1 MVDGNGRTEPVAGS
15 MSSSAAPRML
25 FVTLARPTEGKNQH
39 RLPVCRSPHN
49 RQFAPRPAAWLG
61 SWAANSTRPR
71 DAGKMPA
78 QREADMIELGTT
90 DAKFL
95 RIAYAE
101 AKAGFEE
108 GGCPI
113 GSVLAEG
120 DRLIAQ
126 GRNQRVQQGDPI
138 AHGEMD
144 CLRKAG
150 RQKSYRRM
158 TLYTSLSP
166 CMMCTGTIIQFGIPR
181 VIIGEATNFAG
192 NPEILRQR
200 GIEVIIADDPDCIAL
215 MARFI
220 REKPELWNEDIMED

>member
-1 MVDGNGRTEPVAGS
+1 MN
-15 MSSSAAPRML
+15 
-25 FVTLARPTEGKNQH
+25 
-39 RLPVCRSPHN
+39 RLN
-49 RQFAPRPAAWLG
+49 
-61 SWAANSTRPR
+61 
-71 DAGKMPA
+71 
-78 QREADMIELGTT
+78 ET

-95 RIAYAE
+95 RIAYEE
-101 AKAGFEE
+101 ALAGFNE

-113 GSVLAEG
+113 GSSLAEG

-150 RQKSYRRM
+150 RQKSYRKM

-181 VIIGEATNFAG
+181 VVIGEAETFPG
-192 NPEILRQR
+192 NPDFLRER
-200 GIEVIIADDPDCIAL
+200 GVEVIIADDEECKAL
-215 MARFI
+215 MRRFI
-220 REKPELWNEDIMED
+220 TEKPELWAEDIAED